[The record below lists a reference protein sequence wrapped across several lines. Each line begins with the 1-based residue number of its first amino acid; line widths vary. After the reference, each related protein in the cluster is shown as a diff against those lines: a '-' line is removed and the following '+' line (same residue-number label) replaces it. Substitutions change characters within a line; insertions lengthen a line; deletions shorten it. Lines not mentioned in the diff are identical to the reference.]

1 MNNTNV
7 IPYTEY
13 VQWIEEALV
22 KAVQLAPPYL
32 TVSIR
37 IFDTGSSST
46 AQSMD
51 EDPNLSHPTEKN
63 GTPEQVVTRKSSLT
77 SSMLLSLRGVKMES
91 GRSDLDALLKEE
103 VSMASGSMSVSGK
116 HLFLRPPRIYN
127 LRYYISLRV
136 ARYSTRSPSCASF
149 PGLWTF

>member
-7 IPYTEY
+7 IFYIEY
-13 VQWIEEALV
+13 VQWIEEALI

-51 EDPNLSHPTEKN
+51 EDSSPSNPTEKN
-63 GTPEQVVTRKSSLT
+63 GTHEQVVTRKTSST
-77 SSMLLSLRGVKMES
+77 SSMLFSLRGVKMER

-116 HLFLRPPRIYN
+116 HYFHRPPRIYN

-136 ARYSTRSPSCASF
+136 AGYSTRGPSCASL
-149 PGLWTF
+149 PSLWTF